1 MPCEIGELPKKEMP
15 MIVEHTETKIEMD
28 EDAHDE
34 DEIASKAS
42 SDHSGPED
50 DYKIDKLFY
59 RICYFCF
66 ILGVNFYRKRCPKMR
81 CLSMIV
87 VLLICSINLYFIGYV
102 AYLSL
107 SQKFDAD
114 RIATSISMGT
124 WVLQATLSTLFLAWW
139 QYTSQPCK
147 LLKMLYES
155 HKGVGIHHHR
165 KSLVAIVNGFYLVLG
180 FVILYYVGL
189 IIANLLNYNVGYMDD
204 QIPRIFGDRRLFVI
218 VQLANLYC
226 ILCWGVAL
234 FIFSLLIHS
243 THYEFVYY
251 NDQVRS
257 LIPRD
262 KRRTILK
269 AVGGCDGSVE
279 QECIFSEDDE
289 IKCNQEYQ
297 TDEALCNYLL
307 KLIKIHN
314 RLTEVVK
321 RLDKMFH
328 RYAFLMIATI
338 IPTTIFSLFMVV
350 HNPHFCIKLLFS
362 CPLVFFCVF
371 SFFALVNAPS
381 QLHDTIYNTKSALC
395 ANTHIWFPYRPNVYH
410 SALAFVCHLDQTNLG
425 VSIWGFAVVSKP
437 LVLTTLSVM
446 VTCLALFLQVGE
458 CNSISHTFY
467 FPPHS

>member
-1 MPCEIGELPKKEMP
+1 MPCEINALPKKEAP
-15 MIVEHTETKIEMD
+15 TIVEHTDTKID
-28 EDAHDE
+28 IDDAHEE
-34 DEIASKAS
+34 DEIATDAS

-66 ILGVNFYRKRCPKMR
+66 ILGVNFYRNRCPKMR

-87 VLLICSINLYFIGYV
+87 VAVNCSINLYFIGYV
-102 AYLSL
+102 AYLCL
-107 SQKFDAD
+107 SKKFEAD
-114 RIATSISMGT
+114 RVATSISMCT

-147 LLKMLYES
+147 LLKLLYEA
-155 HKGVGIHHHR
+155 HKGVGIHHYR
-165 KSLVAIVNGFYLVLG
+165 KSLIAIVYSFYAVLG
-180 FVILYYVGL
+180 FVVFYYVSL
-189 IIANLLNYNVGYMDD
+189 IVANFFDYKVGYMDD
-204 QIPRIFGDRRLFVI
+204 QIPLIFGDRRLFFI
-218 VQLANLYC
+218 VQIANLYC

-234 FIFSLLIHS
+234 FIFSLLIHA

-251 NDQVRS
+251 NEQVRS
-257 LIPRD
+257 
-262 KRRTILK
+262 
-269 AVGGCDGSVE
+269 
-279 QECIFSEDDE
+279 
-289 IKCNQEYQ
+289 IKCNYEYQ

-314 RLTEVVK
+314 RLTECVK
-321 RLDKMFH
+321 RLDQMFH
-328 RYAFLMIATI
+328 RYAFVMIATI

-350 HNPHFCIKLLFS
+350 HRPNICWQLLFS

-395 ANTHIWFPYRPNVYH
+395 ANVHIWFPYRPNVYH

-458 CNSISHTFY
+458 CNVSYRPDATPTAMF
-467 FPPHS
+467 